1 MSDDNELKQLIKSFF
16 DDYLD
21 YTEVSDNDNEFH
33 PIYISSC
40 RILMTKK
47 LDKLLTRLRELSHE

>member
-1 MSDDNELKQLIKSFF
+1 MSNDNELKQLVKSFF

-21 YTEVSDNDNEFH
+21 YTEISDNDNEFH

-40 RILMTKK
+40 RVLMTEK